1 MKWKNTRI
9 FLAVFLLLLYISLK
23 NILKSM
29 AYTIL
34 QKNKNIDDTYIV
46 DPKVMEVKRA
56 HILQLF
62 WPSWL

>member
-1 MKWKNTRI
+1 MKKNTRI

-34 QKNKNIDDTYIV
+34 QKNIDDTYIV
-46 DPKVMEVKRA
+46 DPKVTEVASA
-56 HILQLF
+56 HFLQLF
-62 WPSWL
+62 QPP

>member
-1 MKWKNTRI
+1 MKKYKN
-9 FLAVFLLLLYISLK
+9 FLSCLLTSTIYLLK

-46 DPKVMEVKRA
+46 DPKVMKVKRA
-56 HILQLF
+56 HFLQF
-62 WPSWL
+62 F

>member
-1 MKWKNTRI
+1 MKKYKN
-9 FLAVFLLLLYISLK
+9 FLSCLLTSTIYLLK

-62 WPSWL
+62 